1 MSHDSRDK
9 AVQEFETDPTKRVML
24 ASLKSG
30 GLGLN
35 LTMASKVICL
45 DPWWNNAVEQQAFC
59 KPRTGPERRK
69 NTDSDTQAESSAL
82 GKRRKQR

>member
-9 AVQEFETDPTKRVML
+9 AVREFETDPTKRVML

-59 KPRTGPERRK
+59 E
-69 NTDSDTQAESSAL
+69 
-82 GKRRKQR
+82 

>member
-1 MSHDSRDK
+1 MSPDSRDK
-9 AVQEFETDPTKRVML
+9 AVQEFKTDPTKRVML

-59 KPRTGPERRK
+59 KSLKASER
-69 NTDSDTQAESSAL
+69 
-82 GKRRKQR
+82 